1 MSGEG
6 ERKMKRTY
14 LEEIYLFLEARTE
27 PHVIWRQRVSFA
39 TDIAILDTGSVN
51 TNRLPV
57 AK

>member
-1 MSGEG
+1 
-6 ERKMKRTY
+6 MKRTY